1 MTKVINTQNLQMKS
15 MQNIQDNEHL
25 YRQNIIFVYQ

>member
-25 YRQNIIFVYQ
+25 YRQNITFVNQ

>member
-25 YRQNIIFVYQ
+25 YRQNIIFVNQ